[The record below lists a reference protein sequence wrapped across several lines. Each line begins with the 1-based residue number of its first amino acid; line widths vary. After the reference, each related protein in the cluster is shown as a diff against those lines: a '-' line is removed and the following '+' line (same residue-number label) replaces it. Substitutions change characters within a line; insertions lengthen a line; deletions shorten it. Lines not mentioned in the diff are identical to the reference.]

1 MRLGLAGD
9 RQAVVLR
16 TDAQGFVLK
25 QASVASIPAHWLGPV
40 KFTVAAYE
48 RHLGRRLQS
57 VYLRGSVPLG
67 RARDFVSDLDT
78 FAVVADDDQPL
89 RAPWEF
95 EHDAEVGHKW
105 PFVKGVEVSVYPMA
119 DVWSSRLVAAM
130 IKVHGACVHG
140 NDLTSGI
147 RGFKP
152 GIELLFH
159 SWDLPRDLEVAKRV
173 IDKASDQETVDETC
187 VWITKRILRSG
198 SELVMRRAGCSTR
211 DLVAS
216 YEMFVRYYPL
226 HDAAMAEVLAL
237 ALAGGGPRARCLR
250 AIEMVDDWLYAEICL
265 EYGAARIEQLL
276 AMTR

>member
-1 MRLGLAGD
+1 MRLGSARD
-9 RQAVVLR
+9 RHAVVLR
-16 TDAQGFVLK
+16 TDALGCLVK
-25 QASVASIPAHWLGPV
+25 QASVAAIPAHWLDPV
-40 KFTVAAYE
+40 KWTVAAYA
-48 RHLGRRLQS
+48 RHFGRGLQS

-67 RARDFVSDLDT
+67 QARDFISDLDT
-78 FAVVADDDQPL
+78 FAVVAGADQRP
-89 RAPWEF
+89 RASWEL
-95 EHDAEVGHKW
+95 EHGAEVGRRW
-105 PFVKGVEVSVYPMA
+105 PFVNGVEVSVYPMA
-119 DVWSSRLVAAM
+119 TVRTSRLLAAM
-130 IKVHGACVHG
+130 IKVHAACVHG
-140 NDLTSGI
+140 DDLSRGI

-173 IDKASDQETVDETC
+173 IDMAGDQETVDETC

-216 YEMFVRYYPL
+216 YEMFVHYYPL
-226 HDAAMAEVLAL
+226 RETAMAEVLAL

-250 AIEMVDDWLYAEICL
+250 AIDMVDNWLYAEICL

-276 AMTR
+276 AKTR